1 MFSLVYHKSEGFIQ
15 KDIEAT
21 NGDNILKRVC
31 LCLFFLGG
39 DAVFIEMEAYLIF
52 SCVTYEKYSSCKKNM
67 ASDLILVKREIWQE
81 E

>member
-31 LCLFFLGG
+31 LCLFFFGVGMQSL
-39 DAVFIEMEAYLIF
+39 
-52 SCVTYEKYSSCKKNM
+52 SKWKH
-67 ASDLILVKREIWQE
+67 ILSFHVSHMKSIVLVRKIWHQI
-81 E
+81 